1 MTSKYYLIK
10 FDYRAQLDS
19 VYISVLGVKGRSE
32 TLQVSENLV
41 IDLDSEKIPSRFRIA
56 EASTLFQEK
65 VNLLKKLSQVKIILK
80 ADADSIDIEIQ
91 FEFLIDNVILDK
103 KLEVTIPNDIKMPE
117 MVGNYIAGKSF

>member
-1 MTSKYYLIK
+1 MKSKYYLIK

-56 EASTLFQEK
+56 EASTLFQ
-65 VNLLKKLSQVKIILK
+65 
-80 ADADSIDIEIQ
+80 
-91 FEFLIDNVILDK
+91 
-103 KLEVTIPNDIKMPE
+103 
-117 MVGNYIAGKSF
+117 

>member
-80 ADADSIDIEIQ
+80 ADSESIAFEGQ

-117 MVGNYIAGKSF
+117 MVANYIAGKSF